1 MNGYMKMA
9 LLEAQKAYDKGE
21 IPVGAIIV
29 KGGNVIA
36 KAHNMKEQLKS
47 SVAHAEILAIQQASS
62 TIGDW
67 RLTGA
72 EMYVT
77 LEPCAMCAA
86 AIAQARISK
95 LYIGTFN
102 RDMGACGTILNLLD
116 YDIFNTYV
124 NVSWCYDKDCS
135 KIISKFFSEKR
146 SKNKI
151 NKLNIDTEEYAE
163 L

>member
-1 MNGYMKMA
+1 MDYMKMA
-9 LLEAQKAYDKGE
+9 LLEAEKAYDKGE

-29 KGGNVIA
+29 KDGEVIA
-36 KAHNMKEQLKS
+36 NAHNMKEQLKS
-47 SVAHAEILAIQQASS
+47 SIAHAEILAIQQASKI
-62 TIGDW
+62 IGDW

-124 NVSWCYDKDCS
+124 NVSWCYDKECS
-135 KIISKFFSEKR
+135 NIISKFFNEKR
-146 SKNKI
+146 AKNKI
-151 NKLNIDTEEYAE
+151 NKLNIDSIEEAE

>member
-1 MNGYMKMA
+1 MDYMKMA
-9 LLEAQKAYDKGE
+9 LIEAEKAYNKGE

-29 KGGNVIA
+29 KDGKVIA
-36 KAHNMKEQLKS
+36 KAHNMKEELKLS
-47 SVAHAEILAIQQASS
+47 LAHAEMLAIQEASRVV
-62 TIGDW
+62 GDW
-67 RLTGA
+67 RLTGS

-86 AIAQARISK
+86 AIAQSRISK

-102 RDMGACGTILNLLD
+102 CHMGACGSILNLLD

-124 NVSWCYDKDCS
+124 NVSWCYDEECS
-135 KIISKFFSEKR
+135 NIISRFFSDKR
-146 SKNKI
+146 DMNKI
-151 NKLNIDTEEYAE
+151 NKLNIDSIYNEG